1 MFPTRPP
8 GRGERRHPAQMTH
21 AIIPPERRAEAG
33 ITDSLARLSVG
44 IEDAQDLVA
53 DLAAALA
60 RIE

>member
-1 MFPTRPP
+1 
-8 GRGERRHPAQMTH
+8 MTH